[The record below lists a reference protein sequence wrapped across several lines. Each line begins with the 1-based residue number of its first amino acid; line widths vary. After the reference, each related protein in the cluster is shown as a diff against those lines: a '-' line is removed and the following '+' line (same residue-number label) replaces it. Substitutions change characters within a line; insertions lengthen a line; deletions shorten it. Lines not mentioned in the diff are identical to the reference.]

1 MTDEGAHP
9 YLRYMVHAW
18 HGYKVRGSDR
28 RAKHRNSPQPA
39 TRAGVASPHGHP
51 GMYSIVKFELKPQR
65 SETTVVLDHTSSP
78 EGAFDD
84 LNPAWKMRY
93 WEPLRKFLA

>member
-1 MTDEGAHP
+1 
-9 YLRYMVHAW
+9 
-18 HGYKVRGSDR
+18 
-28 RAKHRNSPQPA
+28 
-39 TRAGVASPHGHP
+39 
-51 GMYSIVKFELKPQR
+51 MYSIVKFELKPQR

-84 LNPAWKMRY
+84 LNPGWKMRY